1 MCQDFW
7 PKVSCTGANE
17 TKMDNGTCYR
27 IIKDGHDETNKFLG
41 LYDTELAAVFNIKPV
56 LAAEEYFL

>member
-1 MCQDFW
+1 
-7 PKVSCTGANE
+7 
-17 TKMDNGTCYR
+17 MDNGTCYR